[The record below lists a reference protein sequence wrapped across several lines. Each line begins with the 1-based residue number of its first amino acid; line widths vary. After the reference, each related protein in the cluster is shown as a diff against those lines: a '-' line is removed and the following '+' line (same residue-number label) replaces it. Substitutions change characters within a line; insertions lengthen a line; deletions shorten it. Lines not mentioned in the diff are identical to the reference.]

1 MQEVWMI
8 KTFIND
14 QTKKSRLN
22 KFSRFMQWAQP
33 TAETTILDVGI
44 TDSVW
49 RYSNYLEMWYPYQD
63 KITGLSL
70 ENSPVFSQ
78 AFPKVNVVI
87 GDGRRME
94 FQNNEFDI
102 AFSNAVLEH
111 VGDHQ
116 QQKSFVNEIIR
127 VSKKAMITTPD
138 RSFPIEFHTLLPVVH
153 WFPRCVYTPIYQ
165 LTKNG
170 IWASEQYL
178 NLLTFNQ
185 FKSLF
190 PKNVSVKFKRQRFF
204 GLSSQLIAFVEK

>member
-1 MQEVWMI
+1 M
-8 KTFIND
+8 KLPFID
-14 QTKKSRLN
+14 EQTKKSRIN
-22 KFSRFMQWAQP
+22 KFNLFMQWAQP
-33 TAETTILDVGI
+33 TSETTILDVGI
-44 TDSVW
+44 TNSVW

-70 ENSPVFSQ
+70 ENAPVFSRE
-78 AFPKVNVVI
+78 FPKVKVVI
-87 GDGRRME
+87 GDGRCTK
-94 FQNNEFDI
+94 FQNDEFDV

-111 VGDHQ
+111 VGSYQ

-138 RSFPIEFHTLLPVVH
+138 RSFPIEFHTLLPVLH
-153 WFPRCVYTPIYQ
+153 WFPRSIYAPMYRM
-165 LTKNG
+165 TKNE
-170 IWASEQYL
+170 IWSSEQYL

-190 PKNVSVKFKRQRFF
+190 PQNISVKFKRQRFL